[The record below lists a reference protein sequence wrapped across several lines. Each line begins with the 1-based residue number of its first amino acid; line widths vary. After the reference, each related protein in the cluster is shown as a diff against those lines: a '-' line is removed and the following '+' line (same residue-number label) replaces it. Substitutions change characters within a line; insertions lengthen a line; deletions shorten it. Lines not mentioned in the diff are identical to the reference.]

1 MRRSFSILIFSL
13 LCLTLVLSVQ
23 AAGPI
28 PRSQPAGGSP
38 VVINEL
44 LADTGAGDANGDG
57 DTSSTSEDEFVEI
70 INISGATLDLSNW
83 KISDA
88 LSDRHV
94 FPAGT
99 VVRNGCAVLIF
110 GGGEPSGVFGGSV
123 VQTASNGSLNL
134 NNTGDTVTLKDSANT
149 VIAAYTY
156 GSEGGDDQSL
166 TRSPDVTGPEPLIQ
180 HTLAPGANG
189 AVFSPGVQIGG
200 DPFDEA
206 CLTIDLALS
215 KTGPASASPGDA
227 IDYTLSLLN
236 QSELD
241 AAGVVVTDTLPTGVT
256 YLSDT
261 SGRPLT
267 QPSPGVL
274 VWTVGDL
281 NANDDLTWDVAV
293 QLDETLSGE
302 IENQAEAHADGDETN
317 LDNNH
322 ASAVTFVA
330 GLVINEILADGN
342 AGDANNDGVVND
354 TNDEFVEMVNNT
366 GQEQDLE
373 GWTLSDA
380 SAVQHVFPAGTLLSP
395 GCAVLLFG
403 GGTPSGS
410 FGGSLVQTADGLSL
424 NNTGDTV
431 TLATAQGDP
440 IASYTYGS
448 EGGAD
453 QSLTRDPDIFGPTL
467 IQHTLA
473 NGAGGAIYSPGVQVN
488 GAIFQTGCVRPDLNL
503 VKTGPA
509 TVPAGAEIVYTL
521 DLTNPTQAEMPGVTI
536 TDTLPAGLT
545 YVSDSSGLPLTQ
557 PEPGVLVWS
566 AGDVA
571 AGGALNFTL
580 RVQANPTLNGTVVNQ
595 AAAGGDLPEAT
606 LDNNL
611 ASHTTVV
618 GQIVVISAVLYDGQ
632 AANEQDEA
640 VQLFNVGAESIDLS
654 GWKIND
660 GGSSKAVLPAS
671 VVLDPGQSIWL
682 TQDEAA
688 FTAQFGFAAD
698 YAMSDLTG
706 TWPGFANTDGSGGDE
721 VLLLDPNDGV
731 VDTLVYGG
739 GSTATTGWSGAAVQ
753 PYGGTSK
760 GEEGQILYRQLDQT
774 TGQIVPDTDQ
784 AQDWAQWTGD
794 VINGRKVRYPGWDL
808 ESFFFPMQSVESASL
823 TVAIAPDNAFEAV
836 LEAINSAQDTIQM
849 ESLTFTNLA
858 LMEALIEAA
867 ERGVSVTVLL
877 DGSPAGGLPDQE
889 KALCQMLEAAPGA
902 SNCWFMINDDAQN
915 ISARYAFLHAKFMLI
930 DGEQVVISTENMS
943 PNSLPYDDQSD
954 GTAGRR
960 GVVLITDAPQVIAHL
975 QAIFDADFDPDHHQ
989 DITPWDINDPVY
1001 GAPPIGFVPSD
1012 ESGGITYTV
1021 RYPEPVT
1028 YQGTFQFEIVQSP
1041 ESSLRD
1047 QDSLLGLIA
1056 QAGAGD
1062 TILVE
1067 QLDERPYWGE
1077 NAVDDPSPRME
1088 AYLDA
1093 ARRGAEV
1100 WILLD
1105 SYHADLFF
1113 QDPEDP
1119 ANNVATCAYVRDVAR
1134 AEQLRVRCAVHNP
1147 TGFGIH
1153 AKIVLAE
1160 IDGRGYIHVGSLNG
1174 TENASKAN
1182 REVALQVQSDA
1193 AYALLAEMFT
1203 TDWPH
1208 RAFAPFIGREAAG
1221 RADHL
1226 LISEIHYNPSGTDD
1240 NAEFIEIVNPTANAI
1255 GLTNYRL
1262 GDSNDP
1268 AEFEDVR
1275 IFPAGATIASLD
1287 TVVVARQASTFLQ
1300 TFGFLP
1306 DYEILSTDATVP
1318 DMLDDP
1324 AWDPEQFL
1332 QLGNSGDEVFLK
1344 NSAGQIVDVVTYGT
1358 GSFSGVTPVP
1368 INTSTNSLQRVP
1380 YYVDTNDG
1388 VRDFQQRT
1396 PTPGALVVQ

>member
-1 MRRSFSILIFSL
+1 MRRSFLLLSFCL

-23 AAGPI
+23 ATGPA
-28 PRSQPAGGSP
+28 PHPPLTGGAA
-38 VVINEL
+38 VVINEI

-70 INISGATLDLSNW
+70 VNIGVTTLDLSNW

-88 LSDRHV
+88 LSDRHI

-99 VVRNGCAVLIF
+99 QLRAGCAILVF
-110 GGGEPSGVFGGSV
+110 GGGEPSGAFGGSV

-134 NNTGDTVTLKDSANT
+134 NNSGDTLSLKDSANT

-156 GSEGGDDQSL
+156 GAEGGDDQSL
-166 TRSPDVTGPEPLIQ
+166 TRSPDITGPEPLIK
-180 HTLAPGANG
+180 HTLAPDANG
-189 AVFSPGVQIGG
+189 AVFSAGVRLDGE
-200 DPFDEA
+200 PFDTA
-206 CLTIDLALS
+206 CLTFDLALS
-215 KTGPASASPGDA
+215 KSGPASASPGDA
-227 IDYTLSLLN
+227 FDYTLSLLN
-236 QSELD
+236 QSD
-241 AAGVVVTDTLPTGVT
+241 PTATGVVVTDTLPAGVT

-261 SGRPLT
+261 SGLPLS

-274 VWTVGDL
+274 VWTVGTL
-281 NANDDLTWDVAV
+281 VGNDDLAWDVAV
-293 QLDETLSGE
+293 QLDAALSGE
-302 IENQAEAHADGDETN
+302 IENQAETRADGEETN

-322 ASAVTFVA
+322 ASVVTFVA

-354 TNDEFVEMVNNT
+354 TNDEFVEIVNNT
-366 GQEQDLE
+366 GQDVDLE

-380 SAVQHVFPAGTLLSP
+380 SLIRHVFPAGTLLSP

-410 FGGSLVQTADGLSL
+410 FGGSLVQTSDGLSL
-424 NNTGDTV
+424 SNSGDTV
-431 TLATAQGDP
+431 TLANEEGDP

-448 EGGAD
+448 EGGDD

-467 IQHTLA
+467 IQHSLA
-473 NGAGGAIYSPGVQVN
+473 TGANGAIYSPGVRVD
-488 GAIFQTGCVRPDLNL
+488 GTIFQSGCVRPDLQL
-503 VKTGPA
+503 TKSGPA
-509 TVPAGAEIVYTL
+509 TVPAGSEIVYTL
-521 DLTNPTQAEMPGVTI
+521 DLTNPTQAEMPGVAI

-545 YVSDSSGLPLTQ
+545 YLSDTSGRPLTQ

-566 AGDVA
+566 VGDVA
-571 AGGALNFTL
+571 AGGGLNFTL
-580 RVQANPTLNGTVVNQ
+580 RVQASPTLNGNVVNQ
-595 AAAGGDLPEAT
+595 ASAGGDLPEAT
-606 LDNNL
+606 LDNNH
-611 ASHTTVV
+611 ATHTTLV
-618 GQIVVISAVLYDGQ
+618 GQLVLINAVLYDGQ
-632 AANEQDEA
+632 ADNEQDEA
-640 VQLFNVGAESIDLS
+640 VQLMNVGGESVDIS

-660 GGSSKAVLPAS
+660 GGSSKAVLPAG
-671 VVLDPGQSIWL
+671 VTLAPGESIWL
-682 TQDEAA
+682 TQDNDA
-688 FTAQFGFAAD
+688 FTVQFGFPAD
-698 YAMSDLTG
+698 YAMGDLSG

-721 VLLLDPNDGV
+721 VLLLDSSEAV

-760 GEEGQILYRQLDQT
+760 GEEGQIIYRRLDQA
-774 TGQIVPDTDQ
+774 TGLVIPDTDQ

-808 ESFFFPMQSVESASL
+808 EQFFFPMQSVESASL
-823 TVAIAPDNAFEAV
+823 TVAIAPDNAFDAV
-836 LEAINSAQDTIQM
+836 QEAINSAEHTIQM

-858 LMEALIEAA
+858 LMEALVEAV
-867 ERGVSVTVLL
+867 ERGVAVTVLL
-877 DGSPAGGLPDQE
+877 DGSPAGGLPDQQ
-889 KALCQMLEAAPGA
+889 KALCQLLDDAPGD
-902 SNCWFMINDDAQN
+902 SGCWYLINDDAQN
-915 ISARYAFLHAKFMLI
+915 INARYAFLHAKFILI

-943 PNSLPYDDQSD
+943 PNSLPYDDKSD

-975 QAIFDADFDPDHHQ
+975 QTIFDADFDPEHHQ
-989 DITPWDINDPVY
+989 DIIPWDASDPVY

-1021 RYPEPVT
+1021 RYPEPIT
-1028 YQGTFQFEIVQSP
+1028 YQGAFQFEIVQSP
-1041 ESSLRD
+1041 ENSLRD
-1047 QDSLLGLIA
+1047 QDGLLGLVA

-1062 TILVE
+1062 TVLVQ
-1067 QLDERPYWGE
+1067 QLDERPYWGD
-1077 NAVDDPSPRME
+1077 NAEDDPNPRLE

-1105 SYHADLFF
+1105 SYHADVFF
-1113 QDPEDP
+1113 QDPDDP
-1119 ANNVATCAYVRDVAR
+1119 ANNLSTCAHVRTVAR
-1134 AEQLRVRCAVHNP
+1134 TEQLRVRCAVNNP
-1147 TGFGIH
+1147 TGLGIH
-1153 AKIVLAE
+1153 AKIVLVE
-1160 IDGRGYIHVGSLNG
+1160 IDGQGYIHVGSLNG

-1193 AYALLAEMFT
+1193 AYALLVEMFMA
-1203 TDWPH
+1203 DWPH
-1208 RAFAPFIGREAAG
+1208 RAFAPFIGREAPG

-1226 LISEIHYNPSGTDD
+1226 LISEIHFNPSGTDD
-1240 NAEFIEIVNPTANAI
+1240 NAEFIELVNPTANAI
-1255 GLTNYRL
+1255 TLTNYRL

-1306 DYEILSTDATVP
+1306 DYEILNTDATVP

-1332 QLGNSGDEVFLK
+1332 QLGNAGDELFLK

-1358 GSFSGVTPVP
+1358 GNFSGVTPVP
-1368 INTSTNSLQRVP
+1368 INTSNNSLQRVP

-1388 VRDFQQRT
+1388 TRDFQQLA
-1396 PTPGALVVQ
+1396 PTPGTLVQ